1 MSARRRRGPGRAGG
15 GAPRPKL
22 TEEEEFAEF
31 VRHVRANTA
40 KKIEQSSY
48 VMSFVPTADGVDVKY
63 AVEMGLAIMMRKPL
77 ILLTTARSDVPPK
90 LRQIADAEID
100 MADVD
105 IDTEAGQEVIG
116 KRVSEVLA
124 RLDGI

>member
-1 MSARRRRGPGRAGG
+1 MSNRRRGPGRAGG
-15 GAPRPKL
+15 PDRPKL
-22 TEEEEFAEF
+22 TEEEQFAEF
-31 VRHVRANTA
+31 VRHIRSGTA

-63 AVEMGLAIMMRKPL
+63 AVELGLAIMMGKPL

-100 MADVD
+100 MADLD
-105 IDTEAGQEVIG
+105 IDTEAGQEAIG